1 MTENNMIKAAQEQE
15 LDRIRHEIEVTKLKL
30 ELERLNKYGLPLN
43 IPDIKQPLWSSM
55 VNRTVLDH
63 KVFFYCSFKGVR

>member
-43 IPDIKQPLWSSM
+43 IPDIK
-55 VNRTVLDH
+55 
-63 KVFFYCSFKGVR
+63 